1 MGVAPEPASQQSSD
15 SREQE
20 SDRARDSIIRNH
32 NISNMDNEEV
42 LYPSL
47 FEDDFITRSL
57 GPIVNQNDVALTEL
71 VANAWDAGASHVRI
85 FIPDERNQILY
96 IEDDG
101 IGMTEDEFQNH
112 WMKLRYDRLKTQGR
126 NVIFP
131 EGVTGKR
138 TAFGR
143 NGVGRHGLFCF
154 AEEYKVITEKDGKKL
169 TFVVKAN
176 VEHNP
181 IAVTQKTEETSNSHG
196 TRLEVIVE
204 KNLPNTEK
212 IREIISA
219 RFLHDPQFEITVNR
233 VRLDLDDLSGGVDPT
248 EIDVEGTSI
257 HLTAYFID
265 TTKSSRKSVFQG
277 IAFWQS
283 NRLVGEPSWSLGK
296 NMILDGRTALAK
308 RYTFIIKTDD
318 MAELVKE
325 DWSGFKKDDAVEKVY
340 EAVEEYVNECLENV
354 STATVQTMTE
364 NLDPAVKK
372 SLQDMNPLAR
382 KEVEEVIK
390 EIVTS
395 TPKVKQESVNLAVK
409 TLVNVE
415 KSKNGKAL
423 LEKLSTMKP
432 DDLDGLNDLLDKWTV
447 CDALEVLNEIDRR
460 LAVITAIRKLAGD
473 NTTDELHVLHPMITE
488 SRWLFGPEYES
499 SEYIFNRQMRTAVSA
514 IFGEDKFYRAD
525 INDKKRPDLICMPN
539 STIGVTGL
547 TDMSDES
554 GMVTVRQLLLIELK
568 KGAFKITRDERN
580 QAQGYIEDLAKSTA
594 LGGNCR
600 IIGFVVGDTI
610 ADNLTNTFKVE
621 DNGVLLGTLHSTTY
635 SQLVDTAEKRMFGLR
650 QVLAD
655 RYDDVPGM
663 DLYNQVRLSL

>member
-1 MGVAPEPASQQSSD
+1 MMET
-15 SREQE
+15 E
-20 SDRARDSIIRNH
+20 
-32 NISNMDNEEV
+32 NI

-47 FEDDFITRSL
+47 FEEDFITRSL
-57 GPIVNQNDVALTEL
+57 GSIVNQPDVALTEL

-85 FIPDERNQILY
+85 FIPDKKAEVLY

-101 IGMTEDEFQNH
+101 VGMNEDEFQNH
-112 WMKLRYDRLKTQGR
+112 WMKLRYNRLKNQGR
-126 NVIFP
+126 YVVFP

-154 AEEYKVITEKDGKKL
+154 ADEYKVITSKDGKKL
-169 TFVVKAN
+169 TFQVKAN
-176 VEHNP
+176 VEQNP
-181 IAVTQKTEETSNSHG
+181 IAATKENEEACDTHG
-196 TRLEVIVE
+196 TRLEVFVDRS
-204 KNLPNTEK
+204 LPNVDK

-219 RFLHDPQFEITVNR
+219 RFLHDPQFEIEVNHFKLN
-233 VRLDLDDLSGGVDPT
+233 LDELSGSVEPT
-248 EIDVEGTSI
+248 EIDVEGTEI

-265 TTKSSRKSVFQG
+265 TTKSSRKSIFQG

-283 NRLVGEPSWSLGK
+283 NRLVGEPNWSLGK

-325 DWSGFKKDDAVEKVY
+325 DWSGFKKDDKVEKVY
-340 EAVEEYVNECLENV
+340 EAVERYVDECIDAV
-354 STATVQTMTE
+354 STATIQTVTD

-372 SLQDMNPLAR
+372 SLQDVNPLVR

-390 EIVTS
+390 EIVVS

-423 LEKLSTMKP
+423 LEKLSNMKL

-447 CDALEVLNEIDRR
+447 GDALEVLNEIDRR
-460 LAVITAIRKLAGD
+460 LAVIVAIRKLAGD
-473 NTTDELHVLHPMITE
+473 NTTDELHVLHPMIAE

-499 SEYIFNRQMRTAVSA
+499 SEYIFNRQMRTAVSQV
-514 IFGEDKFYRAD
+514 FGEDKFQRID
-525 INDKKRPDLICMPN
+525 INEKKRPDLVIMPD

-547 TDMSDES
+547 EEIPEETSI
-554 GMVTVRQLLLIELK
+554 VRVRHLLLIELK
-568 KGAFKITRDERN
+568 KGAFEIKRKEKD
-580 QAQGYIEDLAKSTA
+580 QAMGYIEDLVKSTA
-594 LGGNCR
+594 LGGNCLVT
-600 IIGFVVGDTI
+600 GFVVGDKI
-610 ADNLTNTFKVE
+610 ADNLSNSYDVKENETI
-621 DNGVLLGTLHSTTY
+621 LGTLHVVTY
-635 SQLVDTAEKRMFGLR
+635 SQLVDTAERRMFGLR
-650 QVLAD
+650 KVLAD

>member
-1 MGVAPEPASQQSSD
+1 MEAE
-15 SREQE
+15 
-20 SDRARDSIIRNH
+20 NT
-32 NISNMDNEEV
+32 
-42 LYPSL
+42 LFPSL
-47 FEDDFITRSL
+47 FEEDFITRSL
-57 GPIVNQNDVALTEL
+57 GSIVNQPDVALTEL
-71 VANAWDAGASHVRI
+71 VANAWDAGASHVTI
-85 FIPDERNQILY
+85 FIPDKKGELLY

-101 IGMTEDEFQNH
+101 IGMDEQEFQNH
-112 WMKLRYDRLKTQGR
+112 WMKLRYNRLKNQGR
-126 NVIFP
+126 NVVFP
-131 EGVTGKR
+131 DGVEGKR

-154 AEEYKVITEKDGKKL
+154 ADDYKVTTEKNGKKI
-169 TFVVKAN
+169 TFAVKAN
-176 VEHNP
+176 VEKNP
-181 IAVTQKTEETSNSHG
+181 IAATKEKEEVTESHG
-196 TRLEVIVE
+196 TRLEVYVE
-204 KNLPNTEK
+204 RNLPKVDK

-219 RFLHDPQFEITVNR
+219 RFLHDPQFEITVNHFK
-233 VRLDLDDLSGGVDPT
+233 LDLDDLSGGVEPA
-248 EIDVEGTSI
+248 EIDVEGTEI

-265 TTKSSRKSVFQG
+265 TTKSSRKSIFQG

-283 NRLVGEPSWSLGK
+283 NRLVGEPNWTLGK
-296 NMILDGRTALAK
+296 NMVLDGRTALAK

-325 DWSGFKKDDAVEKVY
+325 DWSGFKKDEAVEKVY
-340 EAVEEYVNECLENV
+340 ETVEKYVDECLEAV
-354 STATVQTMTE
+354 STATIQTVTE

-372 SLQDMNPLAR
+372 SLQDVNPLVR

-390 EIVTS
+390 DIVVS
-395 TPKVKQESVNLAVK
+395 TPKVRQDSVNLAVK
-409 TLVNVE
+409 ALINVE

-423 LEKLSTMKP
+423 LEKLSAMKP

-447 CDALEVLNEIDRR
+447 GDALEVLNEIDRR
-460 LAVITAIRKLAGD
+460 LAVIEAIRKLAGD
-473 NTTDELHVLHPMITE
+473 NTTDELHVLHPMIAE

-499 SEYIFNRQMRTAVSA
+499 SEYIFNRQMKTAVTA
-514 IFGEDKFYRAD
+514 IFGEDKFQRVD

-554 GMVTVRQLLLIELK
+554 GLVKVRQLLVIELK
-568 KGAFKITRDERN
+568 KGAFKITREERN
-580 QAQGYIEDLAKSTA
+580 QTQGYIEDLAKSTT

-600 IIGFVVGDTI
+600 VIGFVVGDTI
-610 ADNLTNTFKVE
+610 ADNLTNVSKVE
-621 DNGVLLGTLHSTTY
+621 DDKGVVLGTLYTTTY

-663 DLYNQVRLSL
+663 ELYNQTRLSM

>member
-1 MGVAPEPASQQSSD
+1 M
-15 SREQE
+15 
-20 SDRARDSIIRNH
+20 
-32 NISNMDNEEV
+32 
-42 LYPSL
+42 LFPSL
-47 FEDDFITRSL
+47 FEEDFITRSL
-57 GPIVNQNDVALTEL
+57 GSIVNQPDVALTEL

-85 FIPDERNQILY
+85 FIPDKKAEMLY
-96 IEDDG
+96 VEDDG
-101 IGMTEDEFQNH
+101 VGMNEDEFQNH
-112 WMKLRYDRLKTQGR
+112 WMKLRYNRLKNQGR
-126 NVIFP
+126 FVVFP

-138 TAFGR
+138 TAFGH

-154 AEEYKVITEKDGKKL
+154 ADNYKVITRKDGKEL
-169 TFVVKAN
+169 TFQVKAN
-176 VEHNP
+176 VEQNP
-181 IAVTQKTEETSNSHG
+181 IAATKEKEVPSDEHG
-196 TRLEVIVE
+196 TRLEVYVDR
-204 KNLPNTEK
+204 NLPNVDK

-219 RFLHDPQFEITVNR
+219 RFLHDPQFEIEVNHFT
-233 VRLDLDDLSGGVDPT
+233 LNLDDLSGGIEPT
-248 EIDVEGTSI
+248 EIEVEGVEI

-265 TTKSSRKSVFQG
+265 TTKSSRKSIFQG

-283 NRLVGEPSWSLGK
+283 NRLVGEPNWSLGK

-325 DWSGFKKDDAVEKVY
+325 DWSGFKKDEKVAKVY
-340 EAVEEYVNECLENV
+340 EAVEKYVDECLEAV
-354 STATVQTMTE
+354 STATIQTVTE
-364 NLDPAVKK
+364 NLDPAVKM
-372 SLQDMNPLAR
+372 SLQDINPLVR

-390 EIVTS
+390 EIVVS

-409 TLVNVE
+409 TLINVE

-423 LEKLSTMKP
+423 LERLANMKP
-432 DDLDGLNDLLDKWTV
+432 DDLDGLNELLDKWTIG
-447 CDALEVLNEIDRR
+447 DALEVLNEIDRR
-460 LAVITAIRKLAGD
+460 LAVIEAIRKLAGD
-473 NTTDELHVLHPMITE
+473 NTTDELHVLHPMIAE

-499 SEYIFNRQMRTAVSA
+499 SEYIFNRQMKTAVSQV
-514 IFGEDKFYRAD
+514 FGDANYYRMD

-539 STIGVTGL
+539 STVGVTGL

-554 GMVTVRQLLLIELK
+554 GLVKVRQLLLIELK
-568 KGAFKITRDERN
+568 KGAFKITRNERN

-600 IIGFVVGDTI
+600 IIGFVVGDSI
-610 ADNLTNTFKVE
+610 ADNLANVSKVE
-621 DNGVLLGTLHSTTY
+621 DEGGGVLGTLYTTTY

-663 DLYNQVRLSL
+663 ELYNQVKLSL

>member
-1 MGVAPEPASQQSSD
+1 MET
-15 SREQE
+15 E
-20 SDRARDSIIRNH
+20 
-32 NISNMDNEEV
+32 NI

-47 FEDDFITRSL
+47 FEEDFITRSL
-57 GPIVNQNDVALTEL
+57 GSIVNQPDVALTEL

-85 FIPDERNQILY
+85 FIPDKKAEVLY

-101 IGMTEDEFQNH
+101 VGMNEDEFQNH
-112 WMKLRYDRLKTQGR
+112 WMKLRYNRLKNQGR
-126 NVIFP
+126 YVVFP

-154 AEEYKVITEKDGKKL
+154 ADEYKVITSKDGKKL
-169 TFVVKAN
+169 TFQVKAN
-176 VEHNP
+176 VEQNP
-181 IAVTQKTEETSNSHG
+181 IAATKENEEACDTHG
-196 TRLEVIVE
+196 TRLEVFVDRS
-204 KNLPNTEK
+204 LPNVDK

-219 RFLHDPQFEITVNR
+219 RFLHDPQFEIEVNHFKLN
-233 VRLDLDDLSGGVDPT
+233 LDELSGSVEPT
-248 EIDVEGTSI
+248 EIDVEGTEI

-265 TTKSSRKSVFQG
+265 TTKSSRKSIFQG

-283 NRLVGEPSWSLGK
+283 NRLVGEPNWSLGK

-325 DWSGFKKDDAVEKVY
+325 DWSGFKKDDKVEKVY
-340 EAVEEYVNECLENV
+340 EAVERYVDECIDAV
-354 STATVQTMTE
+354 STATIQTVTD

-372 SLQDMNPLAR
+372 SLQDVNPLVR

-390 EIVTS
+390 EIVVS

-423 LEKLSTMKP
+423 LEKLSNMKL

-447 CDALEVLNEIDRR
+447 GDALEVLNEIDRR
-460 LAVITAIRKLAGD
+460 LAVIVAIRKLAGD
-473 NTTDELHVLHPMITE
+473 NTTDELHVLHPMIAE

-499 SEYIFNRQMRTAVSA
+499 SEYIFNRQMRTAVSQV
-514 IFGEDKFYRAD
+514 FGEDKFQRID
-525 INDKKRPDLICMPN
+525 INEKKRPDLVIMPD

-547 TDMSDES
+547 EEIPEETSI
-554 GMVTVRQLLLIELK
+554 VRVRHLLLIELK
-568 KGAFKITRDERN
+568 KGAFEIKRKEKD
-580 QAQGYIEDLAKSTA
+580 QAMGYIEDLVKSTA

-600 IIGFVVGDTI
+600 VTGFVVGDKI
-610 ADNLTNTFKVE
+610 ADNLSNSYDVKENETI
-621 DNGVLLGTLHSTTY
+621 LGTLHVVTY
-635 SQLVDTAEKRMFGLR
+635 SQLVDTAERRMFGLR
-650 QVLAD
+650 KVLAD

>member
-1 MGVAPEPASQQSSD
+1 MNND
-15 SREQE
+15 S
-20 SDRARDSIIRNH
+20 
-32 NISNMDNEEV
+32 V
-42 LYPSL
+42 LFPSL
-47 FEDDFITRSL
+47 FEDDYITRSL
-57 GPIVNQNDVALTEL
+57 GSIVNQPDVALTEL
-71 VANAWDAGASHVRI
+71 VANAWDAGASNVNI
-85 FIPDERNQILY
+85 FIPDEKLQTLY

-101 IGMTEDEFQNH
+101 LGMSEDEFQNY
-112 WMKLRYDRLKTQGR
+112 WMKLRYNRLKSQGR
-126 NVIFP
+126 NVVFP

-154 AEEYKVITEKDGKKL
+154 ADEYKVITTKVGKRF

-176 VEHNP
+176 VEQNP
-181 IAVTQKTEETSNSHG
+181 IAVTYKEEEPSDEHG

-204 KNLPNTEK
+204 RNLPKADK

-219 RFLHDPQFEITVNR
+219 RFLHDPQFEIEVNGE
-233 VRLDLDDLSGGVDPT
+233 RLDLDDLSGGSEPA
-248 EIDVEGTSI
+248 ELDVEGTNI
-257 HLTAYFID
+257 HLTSYFID

-277 IAFWQS
+277 IAFWQG
-283 NRLVGEPSWSLGK
+283 NRLVGEPNWVLGK
-296 NMILDGRTALAK
+296 NMVLDGRTALAK

-325 DWSGFKKDDAVEKVY
+325 DWSGFKKDERVDKVY
-340 EAVEEYVNECLENV
+340 EAVEKYVDDCLDAV
-354 STATVQTMTE
+354 STATIQTVTE

-372 SLQDMNPLAR
+372 SLQDVNPLVR

-390 EIVTS
+390 EIVVS
-395 TPKVKQESVNLAVK
+395 TPKVRQESVNLAVK

-423 LEKLSTMKP
+423 LEKLSAMKP
-432 DDLDGLNDLLDKWTV
+432 DDLDGLNELLDKWTV
-447 CDALEVLNEIDRR
+447 GDALEVLNEIDRR
-460 LAVITAIRKLAGD
+460 LAVIEAIRKLAGD
-473 NTTDELHVLHPMITE
+473 NTTDELHVLHPMIAE

-499 SEYIFNRQMRTAVSA
+499 SEYIFNKQMKTAVSQV
-514 IFGEDKFYRAD
+514 FGDDKYYRAD
-525 INDKKRPDLICMPN
+525 INGKKRPDLICMSN
-539 STIGVTGL
+539 STVGVTGL

-554 GMVTVRQLLLIELK
+554 GLVKVRQLLLIELK

-580 QAQGYIEDLAKSTA
+580 QAQGYIEDLAKSSA

-600 IIGFVVGDTI
+600 IIGFVVGDSI
-610 ADNLTNTFKVE
+610 ADNLANVSKVE
-621 DNGVLLGTLHSTTY
+621 DEGGVVLGTLYTTTY

-663 DLYNQVRLSL
+663 DLYNQVKLSL

>member
-1 MGVAPEPASQQSSD
+1 MTET
-15 SREQE
+15 E
-20 SDRARDSIIRNH
+20 NT
-32 NISNMDNEEV
+32 
-42 LYPSL
+42 LFPSL
-47 FEDDFITRSL
+47 FEEDFITRSL
-57 GPIVNQNDVALTEL
+57 GSIVNQPDVALTEL

-85 FIPDERNQILY
+85 FIPDNLGEMLY

-101 IGMTEDEFQNH
+101 VGMDENEFQNH
-112 WMKLRYDRLKTQGR
+112 WMKLRYNRLKNQGR
-126 NVIFP
+126 NVVFP
-131 EGVTGKR
+131 DGVEGKR

-154 AEEYKVITEKDGKKL
+154 ADDYKVITRKDGKEL
-169 TFVVKAN
+169 TFIVKAN
-176 VEHNP
+176 VEQNP
-181 IAVTQKTEETSNSHG
+181 IAATKEKEETSDDHG
-196 TRLEVIVE
+196 TRLEVYVE
-204 KNLPNTEK
+204 RNRPNVDK

-219 RFLHDPQFEITVNR
+219 RFLHDPQFDIEVNHFK
-233 VRLDLDDLSGGVDPT
+233 LDLDDLSGGVEPT
-248 EIDVEGTSI
+248 EIDVEGTEI

-265 TTKSSRKSVFQG
+265 TTKSSRKSIFQG

-283 NRLVGEPSWSLGK
+283 NRLIGEPNWSLGK

-325 DWSGFKKDDAVEKVY
+325 DWSGFKKDEIVEKVY
-340 EAVEEYVNECLENV
+340 EAVEKYVDECLEAV
-354 STATVQTMTE
+354 STATIQNVTE
-364 NLDPAVKK
+364 NLEPAIKK
-372 SLQDMNPLAR
+372 SLLDVNPLVR

-390 EIVTS
+390 EIVIS

-423 LEKLSTMKP
+423 LEKLANMKP
-432 DDLDGLNDLLDKWTV
+432 DDMDGLNELLDKWTV
-447 CDALEVLNEIDRR
+447 GDAVEVLSEIDRR
-460 LAVITAIRKLAGD
+460 LAVIEAIRKLAGD
-473 NTTDELHVLHPMITE
+473 NTTDELHVLHPMIAE

-499 SEYIFNRQMRTAVSA
+499 SEYIFNRQMKTAVSQV
-514 IFGEDKFYRAD
+514 FGEDKFQRID
-525 INDKKRPDLICMPN
+525 INENKRPDLICLPN

-547 TDMSDES
+547 TDMADES
-554 GMVTVRQLLLIELK
+554 NLVKVRQLLLIELK

-600 IIGFVVGDTI
+600 IIGFVVGDSI
-610 ADNLTNTFKVE
+610 ADNLANVSKVE
-621 DNGVLLGTLHSTTY
+621 DNGVVLGTLYTTTY
-635 SQLVDTAEKRMFGLR
+635 SQLIDTAEKRMFGLR

-663 DLYNQVRLSL
+663 ELYNQVKLSM